1 MAVYPLRQSSAPAT
15 PRVSWFDTLSNWL
28 TGMMLSNKDKTT
40 GARYFLE
47 QITPDQLEEAY
58 RSDWIA
64 RKIISIPA
72 WDATRE
78 WRDWQAEQDQI
89 EKIEE
94 VEKQFNVQAK
104 VREALIKARLYGSA
118 GIVIGTQR
126 GDTAHEPERIGEGG
140 LLFLHVVTRHELA
153 ADQSRMTSHHP
164 TSASRDRTQ

>member
-64 RKIISIPA
+64 RKIISMPA

-104 VREALIKARLYGSA
+104 VREALIKARMRHLVEKTIPTFSLRA
-118 GIVIGTQR
+118 ALATQS
-126 GDTAHEPERIGEGG
+126 ERQ
-140 LLFLHVVTRHELA
+140 A
-153 ADQSRMTSHHP
+153 AL
-164 TSASRDRTQ
+164 